1 MEKQDRQ
8 MVERINRL
16 IREIQ
21 RDPFA
26 GIGKPEALKHALAGF
41 WSRRITG
48 EHRIVYRVEDDAL
61 LIAQLR
67 LTRPLPA
74 IVRKSFLKRDV
85 GSTSYIP

>member
-1 MEKQDRQ
+1 MILTDGQPCR
-8 MVERINRL
+8 N
-16 IREIQ
+16 
-21 RDPFA
+21 
-26 GIGKPEALKHALAGF
+26 GIPLKHAPVGF